1 MSRPHCLK
9 MKMNGKNL
17 SKFQFHFP
25 GLLGTFPMLKQET
38 KKCLIIGHFETLDN
52 FRPFLVGM
60 ESEIA
65 YFFRRPFLF
74 CH

>member
-1 MSRPHCLK
+1 
-9 MKMNGKNL
+9 MNGKNL

-52 FRPFLVGM
+52 FRQFLVGL

-65 YFFRRPFLF
+65 YFFSRPFSF
-74 CH
+74 WDNVCH